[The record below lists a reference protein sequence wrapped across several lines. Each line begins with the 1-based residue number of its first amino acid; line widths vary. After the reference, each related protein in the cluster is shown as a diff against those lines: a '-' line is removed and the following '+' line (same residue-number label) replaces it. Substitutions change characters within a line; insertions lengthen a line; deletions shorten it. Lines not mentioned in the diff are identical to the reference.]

1 MPEIHPKYR
10 DIPDRFAAGYLER
23 LDGRTAIAVEMRARW
38 QSMTDDLGGADRLS
52 YSQRSLVERALW
64 IEHWIAH
71 QERELAEGRIEAFD
85 AGRWTQATNSLL
97 GLYRTLGIE
106 RRAKDVTDLASYIK
120 AKSEAS

>member
-1 MPEIHPKYR
+1 VYKLS

-38 QSMTDDLGGADRLS
+38 QSMTDDLGGVDRLS

-64 IEHWIAH
+64 IEHWIAQ
-71 QERELAEGRIEAFD
+71 QERELAKGRIEAFD

-106 RRAKDVTDLASYIK
+106 RRAKDVTDLASYIASK
-120 AKSEAS
+120 AEAS

>member
-1 MPEIHPKYR
+1 MPEIQPKYR

-38 QSMTDDLGGADRLS
+38 QSMTDDLGGVDRLS

-64 IEHWIAH
+64 IEHWIAQ

-106 RRAKDVTDLASYIK
+106 RRAKDVTDLASYIASK
-120 AKSEAS
+120 AEAS

>member
-1 MPEIHPKYR
+1 MPEIQPKYR

-38 QSMTDDLGGADRLS
+38 QSMTDDLGGVDRLS

-64 IEHWIAH
+64 IEHWIAQ